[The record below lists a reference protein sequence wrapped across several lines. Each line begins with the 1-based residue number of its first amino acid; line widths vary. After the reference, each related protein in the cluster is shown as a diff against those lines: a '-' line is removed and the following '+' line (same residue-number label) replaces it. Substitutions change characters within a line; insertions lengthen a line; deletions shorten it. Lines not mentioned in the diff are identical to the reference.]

1 MGRTPGKN
9 GGMTMGKFKY
19 SKDQQEMNNVLKY
32 QDDQL
37 HEMLIDRSENANRR
51 EAEIE
56 VLEAQ
61 LRQLGIDPNSAKN
74 KPVTK
79 SAPSQIIVVPSWD
92 KLCAKAESAV
102 GNNCE
107 LEDIFT
113 EAELQSNQEYLISLR
128 KEYNQVHKLDRFDI
142 SIAALAGIVAGAVD
156 ILLVGIP
163 QRGREGL
170 EAGTLS
176 NYIRSYFD
184 KILPPDKME
193 KLANS
198 KESKVP
204 FDAQDN
210 RHTTTHVEG
219 LSAYYHRLLQL
230 GHDPILGFIVGVM
243 DIMTGK
249 MTTIDKAGKIVS
261 QTMENYADRVEPN
274 IFKAFAK
281 ELTHLKSDVTT
292 SMGLPAPLMSLFNL
306 LQFGSIGEEEQT
318 IAEIVQ
324 GMYYEGYDFIQF
336 CASSIPVMLTEVIV
350 RLCYSIKRI
359 KEGHSIKESIPFSLN
374 REKHPK
380 LATMLFIAHSAA
392 AGINAGKVYF
402 TQNPVSINYP
412 QWLAFAKYSYSQ
424 LKWTLINKP
433 KAREAY
439 INNKL
444 DEELTV
450 ILSEVNE
457 SFKKLSED
465 NIIVMG

>member
-1 MGRTPGKN
+1 MGR
-9 GGMTMGKFKY
+9 FKY
-19 SKDQQEMNNVLKY
+19 TKEQQQINNVLKY

-37 HEMLIDRSENANRR
+37 KEMLADRSKLSIQT

-56 VLEAQ
+56 LLEA
-61 LRQLGIDPNSAKN
+61 LLKKRGIDPDTVKN
-74 KPVTK
+74 KTSLK
-79 SAPSQIIVVPSWD
+79 TPSSQVIVVPSWEQ
-92 KLCAKAESAV
+92 LCAEAEASV

-107 LEDIFT
+107 LEDILT
-113 EAELQSNQEYLISLR
+113 EAELQSNHDYLISLR
-128 KEYNQVHKLDRFDI
+128 KEYNQIHKLDKVDI
-142 SIAALAGIVAGAVD
+142 SIAALAGIIAGAVD

-163 QRGREGL
+163 QRGIAGL
-170 EAGTLS
+170 EGGTLS

-184 KILPPDKME
+184 KILPPDEME

-210 RHTTTHVEG
+210 RNTTVNVEG

-230 GHDPILGFIVGVM
+230 GHDPLLGFIVGVM

-249 MTTIDKAGKIVS
+249 MTTIDKSGKIAS
-261 QTMENYADRVEPN
+261 QTMENYADRVEPD

-292 SMGLPAPLMSLFNL
+292 SMGLPAPLMSLFNF

-350 RLCYSIKRI
+350 RLCYAIKRI
-359 KEGHSIKESIPFSLN
+359 KEGNSIKESIPFSLN

-392 AGINAGKVYF
+392 TGINAGKVYF
-402 TQNPVSINYP
+402 TKNPVAINYP
-412 QWLAFAKYSYSQ
+412 QWIAFAKYSYGQ
-424 LKWTLINKP
+424 LKWGLINKP

-439 INNKL
+439 ISRKL
-444 DEELTV
+444 DDEFNKAFEE
-450 ILSEVNE
+450 INN
-457 SFKKLSED
+457 SFDDFSSGK
-465 NIIVMG
+465 IVVFS